1 MTRNNLI
8 IASLCVL
15 APASA
20 IAQGAPEE
28 DASAHYAR
36 AVELYNQGRNR
47 EALDEFDKAIAAVPS
62 PVYFC
67 NRGIVLLKLEEN
79 QRAIEDLRACRD
91 TYEDLDDDGRAKID
105 AQIKALETFEFI
117 FSPNARQ
124 AARDIA
130 RGPEKPIVIERPV
143 VIPPP
148 DNSPALR
155 GIGWS
160 MLGLGLASLG
170 GAAGLDVASRP
181 MLEDFQDSRYDADSS
196 RHQELQLTLA
206 KRQTAFYALSITG
219 GALALAGVTTLIVD
233 KVRRDRAANSSVTI
247 TPEVSKESTSLQLRL
262 RF

>member
-1 MTRNNLI
+1 MTRHSLI
-8 IASLCVL
+8 IASLLVL
-15 APASA
+15 VPAAA
-20 IAQGAPEE
+20 IAQDAREEEAGAY
-28 DASAHYAR
+28 YAR

-47 EALDEFDKAIAAVPS
+47 EALDEFDKAIDAVPS

-79 QRAIEDLRACRD
+79 LRAIEDLRTCRD
-91 TYEDLDDDGRAKID
+91 TYEDLDEGGRAKID
-105 AQIKALETFEFI
+105 AQIKALEIFELV

-130 RGPEKPIVIERPV
+130 RGPDQPVVIERPV

-148 DNSPALR
+148 DNSSASR

-160 MLGLGLASLG
+160 MLGLGLVSLG
-170 GAAGLDVASRP
+170 GAAGLDIASRS
-181 MLEDFQDSRYDADSS
+181 MLEDFKDSRYDADNT
-196 RHQELQLTLA
+196 RHQDLQLTLA

-219 GALALAGVTTLIVD
+219 GALAIAGVTTLIVD
-233 KVRRDRAANSSVTI
+233 KLRRDRAEDPAMLI
-247 TPEVSKESTSLQLRL
+247 APEVSREGASLQFHL